1 MRFQFIVLFVSIFF
15 ATVGYSNSIQKRTDV
30 LDNDRMNATMMTV
43 VLQRL
48 KYVDNYNDDM
58 KQKTSLEDSNV
69 RLKSYNNGSFCVD
82 NDQYNR
88 NNHYIK
94 QTKSNRINDHIILL
108 KRRVT
113 QQQFRHNKN
122 QITTFQ
128 ETTYELPSSV
138 DLVLMSRRKESLS
151 SRHYEMKQS
160 SCVVC

>member
-1 MRFQFIVLFVSIFF
+1 MIRIFNLLNTNNKKSKDINHNFGNFSNKVS
-15 ATVGYSNSIQKRTDV
+15 
-30 LDNDRMNATMMTV
+30 
-43 VLQRL
+43 L
-48 KYVDNYNDDM
+48 KQTNFEYVILRWLIL
-58 KQKTSLEDSNV
+58 QKTSLEDSNV